1 MKAGK
6 VRLAKVTKA
15 CAALASISLA
25 LGLSSCFRQSEPV
38 VSPGLFEM
46 EDSQINLEQ
55 AATENRNRLVREE
68 FRDQVHVLADPW
80 GLESVELLFHAS
92 GSNSIIIAE
101 NTDSSQLRAASIAV
115 AQRVPM
121 VTYDDS
127 MRSEL
132 VAQIQHLGI
141 NRILLV
147 GHVPFASMHGDLD
160 ILHDPGT
167 TQALGEMT
175 AFQFTSQ
182 VVGSRE
188 NMAQAVAD
196 LESDDF
202 TELKA
207 AWEPLYREERWRTEP
222 IPAQSRRD
230 SGMSPVII
238 ATPESSVASI
248 ANANAWGGDVW
259 IMETGD
265 PRDSKQQ
272 MALVSGLE
280 DGPLVALG
288 PQFGDTNLLTDRIR
302 HGWNSSTQAKP

>member
-1 MKAGK
+1 MAAVKK
-6 VRLAKVTKA
+6 VG
-15 CAALASISLA
+15 AALLA
-25 LGLSSCFRQSEPV
+25 VSMTLGLASCFRQAEPV
-38 VSPGLFEM
+38 VTPGLFQLE
-46 EDSQINLEQ
+46 EANINLDQ

-68 FRDQVHVLADPW
+68 FRGQVHVLPDRW
-80 GLESVELLFHAS
+80 GMESVELFFEPS
-92 GSNSIIIAE
+92 GSNSLIIAE
-101 NTDSSQLRAASIAV
+101 NTDSTQLRAASIAV

-121 VTYDDS
+121 ITYDDS
-127 MRSEL
+127 IRSEV
-132 VAQIQHLGI
+132 VAQIEKLGV

-147 GHVPFASMHGDLD
+147 GNLPFASTSGALE

-182 VVGSRE
+182 VVGTPHDIT
-188 NMAQAVAD
+188 QAIAS
-196 LESDDF
+196 LESSDF

-207 AWEPLYREERWRTEP
+207 AWEPLYRKEEWDVEP

-238 ATPESSVASI
+238 GTPGSSVASI
-248 ANANAWGGDVW
+248 ANAKAWGGDVW
-259 IMETGD
+259 IMPTGD
-265 PRDSKQQ
+265 PRDSKAQ
-272 MALVSGLE
+272 MALVSGLD

-302 HGWNSSTQAKP
+302 HGWNSSTHANS

>member
-1 MKAGK
+1 M
-6 VRLAKVTKA
+6 RLRNRSFTKA
-15 CAALASISLA
+15 IAAVLTAGMA
-25 LGLSSCFRQSEPV
+25 LSLSSCFRQTEPV
-38 VSPGLFEM
+38 VTPAVFSL
-46 EDSQINLEQ
+46 EDDQISLSQAE
-55 AATENRNRLVREE
+55 TENHNRLVQEQ
-68 FRDQVHVLADPW
+68 FRDEVHVLPDPW
-80 GLESVELLFHAS
+80 GLESVELFFGPA
-92 GSNSIIIAE
+92 GSNSIVISE
-101 NTDSSQLRAASIAV
+101 NTDSAKLRAASIAV
-115 AQRVPM
+115 AQRAPM

-127 MRSEL
+127 IRSEL
-132 VAQIQHLGI
+132 IAQMDHLGTT
-141 NRILLV
+141 RILLV
-147 GHVPFASMHGDLD
+147 GKVPFAATSGEIE

-167 TQALGEMT
+167 TGALGEMT

-182 VVGSRE
+182 VVGAPE

-196 LESDDF
+196 LDPKEY

-207 AWEPLYREERWRTEP
+207 AWEPLYREERWETQP

-238 ATPESSVASI
+238 GTPESSVASI

-259 IMETGD
+259 IMPTGD

-280 DGPLVALG
+280 NGPLVALS

-302 HGWNSSTQAKP
+302 QGWNSPTSAESMS

>member
-1 MKAGK
+1 M
-6 VRLAKVTKA
+6 AKVPKA
-15 CAALASISLA
+15 VAALVAMGLA
-25 LGLSSCFRQSEPV
+25 LSLSSCFRQSEPV
-38 VSPGLFEM
+38 VTPQLFDLDEA
-46 EDSQINLEQ
+46 QINLEQ
-55 AATENRNRLVREE
+55 AATENRSQLVREE
-68 FRDQVHVLADPW
+68 FRDKVQVLPDPW
-80 GLESVELLFHAS
+80 GLQSVELFFQAS

-132 VAQIQHLGI
+132 IAQIDALGI
-141 NRILLV
+141 TRILLV
-147 GHVPFASMHGDLD
+147 GDLPFASTHGDLE

-182 VVGSRE
+182 VVDSPEG
-188 NMAQAVAD
+188 MVKAVAD
-196 LESDDF
+196 LESADF

-207 AWEPLYREERWRTEP
+207 AWEPLYREERWETEP

-238 ATPESSVASI
+238 VTPESSVASV
-248 ANANAWGGDVW
+248 ANAKAWGGEVW
-259 IMETGD
+259 VMPTGD
-265 PRDSKQQ
+265 PRDSKHQ

-302 HGWNSSTQAKP
+302 HGWNSSTHANS